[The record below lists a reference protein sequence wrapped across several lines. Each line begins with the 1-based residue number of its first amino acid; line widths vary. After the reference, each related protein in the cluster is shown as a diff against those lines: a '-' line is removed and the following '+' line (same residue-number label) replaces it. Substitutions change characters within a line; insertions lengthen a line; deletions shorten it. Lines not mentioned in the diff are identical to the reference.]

1 MSNYIEKC
9 PNLLYNHLMKNFH
22 DKSYKTLF
30 SHPRLV
36 EDLIT
41 TFVSGDIAKSI
52 DFSTLKKVEK
62 HFVSPEYIERESDI
76 IYEVKFKNEK
86 VYFYILIEFQSEP
99 DRFMALRMLSYVLL
113 FYQDLIKQKKLKIL
127 PPIFPIML
135 YNGDENWNAPDKLSE
150 LIDAGHKSLKPYIP
164 EFKYY
169 KILEN
174 EFSAKSLR
182 ELDSLA
188 GALFEIENATALN
201 INATVSKFIS
211 ILEKELD
218 SELKRDFI
226 IWLKEKFRRM
236 KLNVKANTIDELK
249 EALPMFETR
258 IMKAFEKAKLEGK
271 LEGKREGK
279 LEGKREGKLEVA
291 KKMLELGDDVKKV
304 AIVTGLPEARIKSLA
319 KKPKKEAA

>member
-1 MSNYIEKC
+1 
-9 PNLLYNHLMKNFH
+9 MKNFH
-22 DKSYKTLF
+22 DKSYKALF

-41 TFVSGDIAKSI
+41 TFVSGDIAKNI
-52 DFSTLKKVEK
+52 NFSTLKKLEK

-76 IYEVKFKNEK
+76 IYEVKFKRET

-99 DRFMALRMLSYVLL
+99 DKFMALRMLSYVLL
-113 FYQDLIKQKKLKIL
+113 FYQDLIKQKKLRVL

-135 YNGDENWNAPDKLSE
+135 YNGDEKWNAPDKLSD
-150 LIDAGHKSLKPYIP
+150 LIDARHKSLKPYIP

-174 EFSAKSLR
+174 EFSAKNLR
-182 ELDSLA
+182 ELDSLSA
-188 GALFEIENATALN
+188 ALFQMENATGLN
-201 INATVSKFIS
+201 INKAVSKFIS

-236 KLNVKANTIDELK
+236 KLNIKANTIDELK

-271 LEGKREGK
+271 NEGK
-279 LEGKREGKLEVA
+279 LEGKLEA
-291 KKMLELGDDVKKV
+291 ARNLLDILDVKTIAEK
-304 AIVTGLPEARIKSLA
+304 IGLTIEEV
-319 KKPKKEAA
+319 KKLKPPKKAA

>member
-1 MSNYIEKC
+1 
-9 PNLLYNHLMKNFH
+9 MKNFH

-41 TFVSGDIAKSI
+41 TFVSGDIAKNI
-52 DFSTLKKVEK
+52 NFSTLKKLEK

-76 IYEVKFKNEK
+76 IYEVKFKNET

-99 DRFMALRMLSYVLL
+99 DKFMALRMLSYVLL

-135 YNGDENWNAPDKLSE
+135 YNGDEKWNAPDKLSD
-150 LIDAGHKSLKPYIP
+150 LIDARHISLKPYIP

-182 ELDSLA
+182 ELDSLSA
-188 GALFEIENATALN
+188 ALFQLENATELN
-201 INATVSKFIS
+201 INKVVSKFIS

-236 KLNVKANTIDELK
+236 KLNIKANTIDELK

-258 IMKAFEKAKLEGK
+258 IMKAFEKVKLEGK
-271 LEGKREGK
+271 TEGEHKSQLEIARNLLDVLDIKTIAEKTGLSVE
-279 LEGKREGKLEVA
+279 E
-291 KKMLELGDDVKKV
+291 VKKLK
-304 AIVTGLPEARIKSLA
+304 T
-319 KKPKKEAA
+319 PKKAA